1 MCFSVGKYAF
11 FPGSRSC
18 ADFNPADHSI
28 CGQVRCLWGLND
40 DAMSDFSFFVSF
52 TRIWSKSE
60 SDWNVMTGFEI
71 NIQYIVSNIYH
82 SFRIIK
88 DD

>member
-1 MCFSVGKYAF
+1 MVMQCPISHF
-11 FPGSRSC
+11 
-18 ADFNPADHSI
+18 I
-28 CGQVRCLWGLND
+28 
-40 DAMSDFSFFVSF
+40 VSF

-71 NIQYIVSNIYH
+71 NIRYIVSNIYH